1 MNYYCLVAGLP
12 DLHAEDAKGFLSP
25 GDLREELVGQ
35 LTPADAKLLTL
46 LYARYD
52 NQNFLKYLKQRDA
65 VLNSLGNI
73 KTEDWEELFGL
84 MQEIDNPKDDRLLPY
99 FVSYYHYIQE
109 EEHLN
114 NGIAPEDYLSG
125 LYFEYAMKVDNQ
137 FLRSWF
143 EFNLNLN
150 NLLTAIACRKHG
162 YDQQKLIIGHNEV
175 ARMLRHTH
183 ARDYGIGN
191 LFEFTD
197 EVIKAAEE
205 TDLMEREKKI
215 DALKWAWLDEH
226 TFFNYFSVEK
236 ILAFVLKT
244 EMLERWRILS
254 FETGA
259 AIFRDLLSSLKQGV
273 IIKA

>member
-12 DLHAEDAKGFLSP
+12 DLHAEDAKGFLP
-25 GDLREELVGQ
+25 PEDLRAELIGQ
-35 LTPADAKLLTL
+35 LSPADAKLLTI

-52 NQNFLKYLKQRDA
+52 NQNFLKYLKQHDA
-65 VLNSLGNI
+65 VLSPLGNLR
-73 KTEDWEELFGL
+73 TEDWEELLGL
-84 MQEIDNPKDDRLLPY
+84 MQEAENPQDSRLLPY
-99 FVSYYHYIQE
+99 FVSYFNYIQD
-109 EEHLN
+109 EEHLT

-125 LYFEYAMKVDNQ
+125 LYFEYAMKVDNL

-150 NLLTAIACRKHG
+150 NLLTAIACRKHN
-162 YDQQKLIIGHNEV
+162 YDQQKLILGHNEI

-183 ARDYGIGN
+183 ARDFGIGN
-191 LFEFTD
+191 LFEYTD

-236 ILAFVLKT
+236 VLAFVLKT
-244 EMLERWRILS
+244 EMLERWKMLS
-254 FETGA
+254 FDAGA
-259 AIFRDLLSSLKQGV
+259 AIFRDLLNSLKQGV